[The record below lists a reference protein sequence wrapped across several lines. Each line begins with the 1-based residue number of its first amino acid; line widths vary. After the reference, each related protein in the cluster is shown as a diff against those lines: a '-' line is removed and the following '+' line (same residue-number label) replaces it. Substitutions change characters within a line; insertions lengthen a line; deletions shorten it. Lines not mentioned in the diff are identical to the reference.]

1 MPQTEAQQRASK
13 KWAETHREENN
24 KRIAECIKNRY
35 QTDEEFREKKKAT
48 ERERLRAKKA
58 AKLAAEAEAAAAAAA
73 ETAPPPL
80 DNSNDLL
87 LIKMNRSYSG
97 QTFCLF

>member
-58 AKLAAEAEAAAAAAA
+58 AKLAAEVAAA
-73 ETAPPPL
+73 ETVPL